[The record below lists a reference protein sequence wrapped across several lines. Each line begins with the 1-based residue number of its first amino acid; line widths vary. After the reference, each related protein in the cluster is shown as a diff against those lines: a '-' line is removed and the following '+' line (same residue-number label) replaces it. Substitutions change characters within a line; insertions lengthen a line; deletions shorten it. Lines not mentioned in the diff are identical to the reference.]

1 MYAYKQLEDENPLF
15 SFKTSLGVQY
25 VLELT
30 KDNFGCAYFNNLYSL
45 SFYPTNTSSN
55 KIKIDVKI
63 QATIS
68 TIILDFLNNNKEA
81 LIHYIC
87 DSSDNRQYGRNRLFN
102 AWFNQSNTSNAY
114 SKLNINYQTPDIIYT
129 LEFIFFSDSYTNT
142 AIETNVVKQ
151 MDAFS
156 EYK

>member
-1 MYAYKQLEDENPLF
+1 MYQYKQIEDENPLF
-15 SFKTSLGVQY
+15 LFKTSLGVQY

-30 KDNFGCAYFNNLYSL
+30 KDNFGCNYFNNLYSL
-45 SFYPTNTSSN
+45 SFYHTNDTSN
-55 KIKIDVKI
+55 KVKIDIKI

-68 TIILDFLNNNKEA
+68 TIIIDFLNNNKEA

-102 AWFNQSNTSNAY
+102 TWFNQSNTSNAY
-114 SKLNINYQTPDIIYT
+114 SKLNINYPTPDIMYT
-129 LEFIFFSDSYTNT
+129 LEFIFFSGIYTNT
-142 AIETNVVKQ
+142 DIETNVVAQ
-151 MDAFS
+151 LDVFS